1 MRSYEASSSETTTCE
16 NFLYCYQDLKFRSEG
31 MAEGAAKAAGSDP
44 VGVGTQQVAEIVST

>member
-31 MAEGAAKAAGSDP
+31 MADGAAKAAGSDP